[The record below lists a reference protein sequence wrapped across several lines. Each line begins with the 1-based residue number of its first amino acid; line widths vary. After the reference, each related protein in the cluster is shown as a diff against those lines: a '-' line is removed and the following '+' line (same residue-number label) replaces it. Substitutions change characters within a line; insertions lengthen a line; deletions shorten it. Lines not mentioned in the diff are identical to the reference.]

1 MQRYTSKGC
10 SVVDLL
16 HIKYTFQ
23 HDDKEAMYKR
33 SSDSSNDYIQCVGT
47 GA

>member
-1 MQRYTSKGC
+1 MSTGC

-16 HIKYTFQ
+16 HIKYAFQ

-33 SSDSSNDYIQCVGT
+33 SSDSLNNYIQRI
-47 GA
+47 GAGA